1 VTVRS
6 AAHYGSVREAAVA
19 GRFYP
24 ADPRQ
29 LATTV
34 DGLLAAAAAPAPGDP
49 APVAL
54 IVPHAGYG
62 YSGPVAASGYAR
74 LAPLRSRVR
83 RVVVLGPAHFRSVTT
98 AVVPTVAAFRTPLGV
113 LPVDAGSCTELVK
126 HGLAVAADGP
136 HTPEHSLEV
145 QMPFLQRTLDPG
157 WALLPIVVGAGGD
170 LAELFAAV
178 IDETTLV
185 VCSTDLSHYLP
196 HQQAR
201 QRDRRTAGA
210 IIAGDADAI
219 GPDDACGAAAV
230 LTLLR
235 WAALAGLH
243 TELLDLR
250 TSADTAGDPSRV
262 VGYGAFTVTR

>member
-1 VTVRS
+1 MTVRS

-34 DGLLAAAAAPAPGDP
+34 DGLLAAAAAPAPGAP

-98 AVVPTVAAFRTPLGV
+98 AVVPTAAAFRTPLGV

-145 QMPFLQRTLDPG
+145 QLPFLQRTLDPG

-170 LAELFAAV
+170 LAELLAVV

-201 QRDRRTAGA
+201 QRDRRTAGV

-230 LTLLR
+230 RTLLR
-235 WAALAGLH
+235 WAALDGLH

-250 TSADTAGDPSRV
+250 TSAETAGDPSRV
-262 VGYGAFTVTR
+262 VGHGAFTITR